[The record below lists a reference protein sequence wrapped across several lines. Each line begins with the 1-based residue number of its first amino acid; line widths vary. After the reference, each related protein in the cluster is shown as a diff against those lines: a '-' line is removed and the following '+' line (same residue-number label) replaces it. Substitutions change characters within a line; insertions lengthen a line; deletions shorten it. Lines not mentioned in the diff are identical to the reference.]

1 MKAEKETTLF
11 VVPSGSRLYGTDGP
25 SSDFDYKAV
34 VLPKLDDLL
43 LNKKIT
49 NRKEKPEG
57 CKQGDK
63 VQAGE
68 VETEYLPL
76 QVFFDD
82 FFNGQT
88 YALEVAFSVIQG
100 KSESINQTEVKM
112 MQELVDNYLTNSV
125 KKMVGYAISQSKAYG
140 LKNDRY
146 TSLKKVVDAIKEH
159 FESLTFRELPVST
172 IMRET
177 RLDSPVHQDLIEKIL
192 QFPNVTRVDI
202 LNAKGGIETA
212 PGIQI
217 ISPKFLMSNSWSQ
230 VYGSLVSTLGSY
242 GERVKSFEGQQAD
255 WKALSHAIR
264 ITEQIIDLS
273 RTGNLLFPRPNAKY
287 LQSIKEGRVSIEEA
301 LAYLD
306 ARFEEVDNAVNSSV
320 LKEKTPE
327 LIEQFNLFKLT
338 QLKRLYGLTSF

>member
-11 VVPSGSRLYGTDGP
+11 TVPSGSRLYGTFGP
-25 SSDFDYKAV
+25 ESDYDYKAV

-43 LNKKIT
+43 LNKKVT

-57 CKQGDK
+57 RSQSDK

-68 VETEYLPL
+68 SETEYLPL

-88 YALEVAFSVIQG
+88 YALEVAFAVLNG
-100 KSESINQTEVKM
+100 ESERVKPSEVQM
-112 MQELVDNYLTNSV
+112 MREMVDHYMTNSV

-146 TSLKKVVDAIKEH
+146 TSLKKVVDTIKDYFGSET
-159 FESLTFRELPVST
+159 EV
-172 IMRET
+172 MRKT
-177 RLDSPVHQDLIEKIL
+177 RLDSPESSELIDKIL
-192 QFPNVTRVDI
+192 KFPNVTRIEI

-212 PGIQI
+212 PGIQV
-217 ISPKFLMSNSWSQ
+217 ISPKFLMSNTWWQ
-230 VYGSLVSTLGSY
+230 VYSSLLNTLDSY
-242 GERVKSFEGQQAD
+242 GERVKSFEGQHAD

-264 ITEQIIDLS
+264 IVEQIVEIS
-273 RTGNLLFPRPNAKY
+273 RTGALIFPRPNSDY
-287 LQSIKEGRVSIEEA
+287 LRSVKEGKETIEGA

-306 ARFEEVDNAVNSSV
+306 ARFEEVDEAVAKSV
-320 LKEKTPE
+320 LKEKTQE
-327 LIEQFNLFKLT
+327 LTDQFNMFKLSH
-338 QLKRLYGLTSF
+338 LKRLYNLTAF

>member
-25 SSDFDYKAV
+25 NSDFDFKAV

-43 LNKKIT
+43 LNKKVT

-57 CKQGDK
+57 CSQGDK
-63 VQAGE
+63 VKAGE
-68 VETEYLPL
+68 TETEYLPL

-88 YALEVAFSVIQG
+88 YALEVAFAVLNGNVSTVQRP
-100 KSESINQTEVKM
+100 EVEM
-112 MQELVDNYLTNSV
+112 MQDLVDNFLTNSV

-140 LKNDRY
+140 LKNERY
-146 TSLKKVVDAIKEH
+146 NSLKKVIDTITTH
-159 FESLTFRELPVST
+159 FGPST
-172 IMRET
+172 AMRET
-177 RLDSPVHQDLIEKIL
+177 RLDSPVHADLINKIL
-192 QFPNVTRVDI
+192 ALPNVARVDI

-217 ISPKFLMSNSWSQ
+217 ISPKFLMSNSWAT
-230 VYGSLVSTLGSY
+230 VYDSLKNTLSSY

-264 ITEQIIDLS
+264 ITEQILELS
-273 RTGNLLFPRPNAKY
+273 RTGNLKFPRPNAEY
-287 LQSIKEGRVSIEEA
+287 LRSVKEGRVAIEDA
-301 LAYLD
+301 LNFLD
-306 ARFEEVDNAVNSSV
+306 ARFEEVDEAVAKSV
-320 LKEKTPE
+320 LKEKTQE
-327 LIEQFNLFKLT
+327 LTDQFNSFKLAH
-338 QLKRLYGLTSF
+338 LKRLYGLNVF